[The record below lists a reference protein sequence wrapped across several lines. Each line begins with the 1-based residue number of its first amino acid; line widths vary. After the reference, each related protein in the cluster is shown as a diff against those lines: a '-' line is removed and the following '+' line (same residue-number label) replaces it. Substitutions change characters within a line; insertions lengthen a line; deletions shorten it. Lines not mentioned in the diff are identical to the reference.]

1 MGKLS
6 VSILSADLAH
16 LADQVKLVEPYAD
29 AIHVDVMDGHF
40 APPITFGGVLV
51 RSLRPCTPLVLHGHL
66 MVDAPESQFD
76 ELAQAGMDIV
86 SFHIEAVEDPAPV
99 IRKARDAGMRVGMT
113 VSPPTPVEALF
124 PYLEELDDVMVMSVY
139 PGWAGQR
146 FMPEALPEAGGGP
159 RRARPPGPQSRRP
172 DRRRREARERAALH
186 RGRRHRAHRGLGD
199 LPGRGPRGR
208 GPGAEGDR
216 GGEGLMPET
225 ILVVDDDPDI
235 ARFVEVNL
243 RSAGY
248 EVAVAADGEQALE
261 MAMQLRPDLVLLD
274 VMMPRIDGFEVA
286 QRLRRN
292 PQTANTSIIML
303 TAKALSTD
311 KVLGLTAGADDYI
324 IKPFDPIE
332 LLARVKGTLRRAK
345 EMRNLSPLTG
355 LPGNIR
361 IQEEIERMVRE
372 RRPFAVLYC
381 DLDNFKAYNDQK
393 GFVRG
398 DRLIQAT
405 ARIIQDSVVELA
417 GSEGFVGHVG
427 GDDFVAI
434 VPPDV
439 AEPIAKR
446 IVERFD
452 AQVHRFYDPEDV
464 ERGYVEVEDRKGVLQ
479 RLPLAAISVGI
490 ATTAVRTF
498 AHYGEAVAV
507 ATEMKQFAKRQA
519 GSSYAIDRRAGT

>member
-1 MGKLS
+1 
-6 VSILSADLAH
+6 
-16 LADQVKLVEPYAD
+16 
-29 AIHVDVMDGHF
+29 
-40 APPITFGGVLV
+40 
-51 RSLRPCTPLVLHGHL
+51 
-66 MVDAPESQFD
+66 
-76 ELAQAGMDIV
+76 
-86 SFHIEAVEDPAPV
+86 
-99 IRKARDAGMRVGMT
+99 
-113 VSPPTPVEALF
+113 
-124 PYLEELDDVMVMSVY
+124 
-139 PGWAGQR
+139 
-146 FMPEALPEAGGGP
+146 
-159 RRARPPGPQSRRP
+159 
-172 DRRRREARERAALH
+172 
-186 RGRRHRAHRGLGD
+186 
-199 LPGRGPRGR
+199 
-208 GPGAEGDR
+208 
-216 GGEGLMPET
+216 MPET

-248 EVAVAADGEQALE
+248 DVSVAADGEEALE
-261 MAMQLRPDLVLLD
+261 RASSLRPDLVLLD

-361 IQEEIERMVRE
+361 IQEEIERTVRE
-372 RRPFAVLYC
+372 DRPFAVLYS

-405 ARIIQDSVVELA
+405 ARIIQDAVVEYA
-417 GSEGFVGHVG
+417 GSDGFVGHVG
-427 GDDFVAI
+427 GDDFVAV
-434 VPPDV
+434 VPPEI
-439 AEPIAKR
+439 AEEVAKR
-446 IVERFD
+446 VVERFD
-452 AQVHRFYDPEDV
+452 AQIHEFYEPEDL

-479 RLPLAAISVGI
+479 RLPLAGVSIGI
-490 ATTAVRTF
+490 ATTSVRTF
-498 AHYGEAVAV
+498 AHYGEAVSV
-507 ATEMKQFAKRQA
+507 ATEMKQFAKRDS
-519 GSSYAIDRRAGT
+519 GSSYAVDRRQAT

>member
-1 MGKLS
+1 
-6 VSILSADLAH
+6 
-16 LADQVKLVEPYAD
+16 
-29 AIHVDVMDGHF
+29 
-40 APPITFGGVLV
+40 
-51 RSLRPCTPLVLHGHL
+51 
-66 MVDAPESQFD
+66 
-76 ELAQAGMDIV
+76 
-86 SFHIEAVEDPAPV
+86 
-99 IRKARDAGMRVGMT
+99 
-113 VSPPTPVEALF
+113 
-124 PYLEELDDVMVMSVY
+124 
-139 PGWAGQR
+139 
-146 FMPEALPEAGGGP
+146 
-159 RRARPPGPQSRRP
+159 
-172 DRRRREARERAALH
+172 
-186 RGRRHRAHRGLGD
+186 
-199 LPGRGPRGR
+199 
-208 GPGAEGDR
+208 
-216 GGEGLMPET
+216 MPET

-248 EVAVAADGEQALE
+248 DVAVASDGEQALE
-261 MAMQLRPDLVLLD
+261 KAMELRPDLILLD

-372 RRPFAVLYC
+372 ERPFAVLYC

-452 AQVHRFYDPEDV
+452 AQVHQFYEPEDV

-490 ATTAVRTF
+490 ATTAVRSF

-507 ATEMKQFAKRQA
+507 ATEMKQFAKRQT

>member
-1 MGKLS
+1 
-6 VSILSADLAH
+6 
-16 LADQVKLVEPYAD
+16 
-29 AIHVDVMDGHF
+29 
-40 APPITFGGVLV
+40 
-51 RSLRPCTPLVLHGHL
+51 
-66 MVDAPESQFD
+66 
-76 ELAQAGMDIV
+76 
-86 SFHIEAVEDPAPV
+86 
-99 IRKARDAGMRVGMT
+99 
-113 VSPPTPVEALF
+113 
-124 PYLEELDDVMVMSVY
+124 
-139 PGWAGQR
+139 
-146 FMPEALPEAGGGP
+146 
-159 RRARPPGPQSRRP
+159 
-172 DRRRREARERAALH
+172 
-186 RGRRHRAHRGLGD
+186 
-199 LPGRGPRGR
+199 
-208 GPGAEGDR
+208 
-216 GGEGLMPET
+216 MPET

-248 EVAVAADGEQALE
+248 DVSVASDGEEALDK
-261 MAMQLRPDLVLLD
+261 ASTLRPDLVLLD

-292 PQTANTSIIML
+292 PQTSNTSIIML

-372 RRPFAVLYC
+372 DRPFAVLYS

-398 DRLIQAT
+398 DRLIQTT
-405 ARIIQDSVVELA
+405 ARIIQDAVVEFA
-417 GSEGFVGHVG
+417 GAEGFVGHVG
-427 GDDFVAI
+427 GDDFVAV
-434 VPPDV
+434 VPPDY
-439 AEPIAKR
+439 AEDVAKR

-452 AQVHRFYDPEDV
+452 AEVGEFYEKEDL

-479 RLPLAAISVGI
+479 ELPLVGVSVGI
-490 ATTAVRTF
+490 ATTQVRSF

-507 ATEMKQFAKRQA
+507 ATEMKQFAKRDTR
-519 GSSYAIDRRAGT
+519 SSYAIDRRTT

>member
-1 MGKLS
+1 
-6 VSILSADLAH
+6 
-16 LADQVKLVEPYAD
+16 
-29 AIHVDVMDGHF
+29 
-40 APPITFGGVLV
+40 
-51 RSLRPCTPLVLHGHL
+51 
-66 MVDAPESQFD
+66 
-76 ELAQAGMDIV
+76 
-86 SFHIEAVEDPAPV
+86 
-99 IRKARDAGMRVGMT
+99 
-113 VSPPTPVEALF
+113 
-124 PYLEELDDVMVMSVY
+124 
-139 PGWAGQR
+139 
-146 FMPEALPEAGGGP
+146 
-159 RRARPPGPQSRRP
+159 
-172 DRRRREARERAALH
+172 
-186 RGRRHRAHRGLGD
+186 
-199 LPGRGPRGR
+199 
-208 GPGAEGDR
+208 
-216 GGEGLMPET
+216 MPET

-248 EVAVAADGEQALE
+248 DVSVASDGEEALE
-261 MAMQLRPDLVLLD
+261 KAGTLRPDLVLLD

-292 PQTANTSIIML
+292 PQTSNTSIIML

-372 RRPFAVLYC
+372 DRPFAVLYC

-405 ARIIQDSVVELA
+405 ARIIQDAVVEFA

-427 GDDFVAI
+427 GDDFVAV
-434 VPPDV
+434 VPPDY
-439 AEPIAKR
+439 AEDVAKR

-452 AQVHRFYDPEDV
+452 GEVRDFYEKDDLA
-464 ERGYVEVEDRKGVLQ
+464 RGYVEVEDRKGVLQ
-479 RLPLAAISVGI
+479 RLPLAGVSVGI
-490 ATTAVRTF
+490 ATSLVRRF

-507 ATEMKQFAKRQA
+507 ATEMKQFAKRDTR
-519 GSSYAIDRRAGT
+519 SSYAVDRRLT

>member
-1 MGKLS
+1 
-6 VSILSADLAH
+6 
-16 LADQVKLVEPYAD
+16 
-29 AIHVDVMDGHF
+29 
-40 APPITFGGVLV
+40 
-51 RSLRPCTPLVLHGHL
+51 
-66 MVDAPESQFD
+66 
-76 ELAQAGMDIV
+76 
-86 SFHIEAVEDPAPV
+86 
-99 IRKARDAGMRVGMT
+99 
-113 VSPPTPVEALF
+113 
-124 PYLEELDDVMVMSVY
+124 
-139 PGWAGQR
+139 
-146 FMPEALPEAGGGP
+146 
-159 RRARPPGPQSRRP
+159 
-172 DRRRREARERAALH
+172 
-186 RGRRHRAHRGLGD
+186 
-199 LPGRGPRGR
+199 
-208 GPGAEGDR
+208 
-216 GGEGLMPET
+216 MPET

-248 EVAVAADGEQALE
+248 DVSVASDGEEALE
-261 MAMQLRPDLVLLD
+261 KASTLRPDLVLLD

-292 PQTANTSIIML
+292 PQTSNTSIIML

-372 RRPFAVLYC
+372 DRPFAVLYS

-405 ARIIQDSVVELA
+405 ARIIQDAVVEFA
-417 GSEGFVGHVG
+417 GAEGFVGHVG
-427 GDDFVAI
+427 GDDFVAV
-434 VPPDV
+434 VPPDY
-439 AEPIAKR
+439 AENVAKR

-452 AQVHRFYDPEDV
+452 AEIGEFYEKEDL

-479 RLPLAAISVGI
+479 ELPLVGVSIGI
-490 ATTAVRTF
+490 ATTQVRSF

-507 ATEMKQFAKRQA
+507 ATEMKQFAKRETR
-519 GSSYAIDRRAGT
+519 SSYAVDRRTT

>member
-1 MGKLS
+1 
-6 VSILSADLAH
+6 
-16 LADQVKLVEPYAD
+16 
-29 AIHVDVMDGHF
+29 
-40 APPITFGGVLV
+40 
-51 RSLRPCTPLVLHGHL
+51 
-66 MVDAPESQFD
+66 
-76 ELAQAGMDIV
+76 
-86 SFHIEAVEDPAPV
+86 
-99 IRKARDAGMRVGMT
+99 
-113 VSPPTPVEALF
+113 
-124 PYLEELDDVMVMSVY
+124 
-139 PGWAGQR
+139 
-146 FMPEALPEAGGGP
+146 
-159 RRARPPGPQSRRP
+159 
-172 DRRRREARERAALH
+172 
-186 RGRRHRAHRGLGD
+186 
-199 LPGRGPRGR
+199 
-208 GPGAEGDR
+208 
-216 GGEGLMPET
+216 MPET

-248 EVAVAADGEQALE
+248 DVSVASDGEEALE
-261 MAMQLRPDLVLLD
+261 KAAALRPDLVLLD

-292 PQTANTSIIML
+292 PQTSNTSIIML

-372 RRPFAVLYC
+372 ERPLAVLYA

-405 ARIIQDSVVELA
+405 ARIIQDAVVEFA
-417 GSEGFVGHVG
+417 GAEGFVGHVG
-427 GDDFVAI
+427 GDDFVAV
-434 VPPDV
+434 VPPEV
-439 AEPIAKR
+439 AEDVSKR

-452 AQVHRFYDPEDV
+452 SEVKGFYDAEDL
-464 ERGYVEVEDRKGVLQ
+464 ERGYVQIEDRKGVLQ
-479 RLPLAAISVGI
+479 KIPLAGISVGI
-490 ATTAVRTF
+490 ATSQIRSF
-498 AHYGEAVAV
+498 EHYGEAVAV
-507 ATEMKQFAKRQA
+507 ATEMKQFAKRDTR
-519 GSSYAIDRRAGT
+519 SSYAVDRRTT

>member
-1 MGKLS
+1 
-6 VSILSADLAH
+6 
-16 LADQVKLVEPYAD
+16 
-29 AIHVDVMDGHF
+29 
-40 APPITFGGVLV
+40 
-51 RSLRPCTPLVLHGHL
+51 
-66 MVDAPESQFD
+66 
-76 ELAQAGMDIV
+76 
-86 SFHIEAVEDPAPV
+86 
-99 IRKARDAGMRVGMT
+99 
-113 VSPPTPVEALF
+113 
-124 PYLEELDDVMVMSVY
+124 
-139 PGWAGQR
+139 
-146 FMPEALPEAGGGP
+146 
-159 RRARPPGPQSRRP
+159 
-172 DRRRREARERAALH
+172 
-186 RGRRHRAHRGLGD
+186 
-199 LPGRGPRGR
+199 
-208 GPGAEGDR
+208 
-216 GGEGLMPET
+216 MPET

-248 EVAVAADGEQALE
+248 EVAVAADGEEALE
-261 MAMQLRPDLVLLD
+261 KAVQLRPDLVLLD

-372 RRPFAVLYC
+372 QRPFAVLYC

-405 ARIIQDSVVELA
+405 ARIIQDAVVEIA

-434 VPPDV
+434 VPPES

-452 AQVHRFYDPEDV
+452 AQVHRFYDPEDI
-464 ERGYVEVEDRKGVLQ
+464 ERGYIEVEDRKGVLQ
-479 RLPLAAISVGI
+479 RLPLASISVGI

-498 AHYGEAVAV
+498 GHYGEAVAV
-507 ATEMKQFAKRQA
+507 ATEMKQFAKRQG
-519 GSSYAIDRRAGT
+519 GSSYAIDRRSAS